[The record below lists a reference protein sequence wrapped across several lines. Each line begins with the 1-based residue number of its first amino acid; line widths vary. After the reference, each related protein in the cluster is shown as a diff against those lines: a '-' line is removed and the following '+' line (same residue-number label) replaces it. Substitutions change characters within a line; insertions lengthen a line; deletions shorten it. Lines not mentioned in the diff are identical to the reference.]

1 MAKRRTD
8 EVFIKELTAL
18 LIVEGVSSLT
28 VADIAQRLQCSRR
41 RIYEIADTKEE
52 LFVNV
57 CRQVLAANL
66 EKGFA
71 AARSETN
78 GAKAIAM
85 YLRAT
90 LNASGLSKAAL
101 TDLDATESGRA
112 VFDDYQLARVRG
124 LEAMIDDG
132 VRQGLLVPHNPRV
145 VSEAIL
151 GAAHRLRNQRFLEET
166 GLTIGAAFTEFY
178 EIVLNGLLVKPQADC
193 LAEGHGARARRQ
205 R

>member
-1 MAKRRTD
+1 MAKRRTE
-8 EVFIKELTAL
+8 EVFLKELTAL

-28 VADIAQRLQCSRR
+28 IADIAQRMQCSRR
-41 RIYEIADTKEE
+41 RIYEIAATKEE
-52 LFVNV
+52 LFVNI
-57 CRQVLAANL
+57 CRQVLDANL

-71 AARSETN
+71 AARGEAD
-78 GAKAIAM
+78 GAKAIAT

-101 TDLDATESGRA
+101 TDLDSTESGRA
-112 VFDDYQLARVRG
+112 VFDAYQLARVRG
-124 LEAMIDDG
+124 LEDMIDDG

-145 VSEAIL
+145 ISEAIL

-166 GLTIGAAFTEFY
+166 GLSIGAAFTEFY
-178 EIVLNGLLVKPQADC
+178 EIVLNGLLVKPQA
-193 LAEGHGARARRQ
+193 GAPAIGAAARPR

>member
-1 MAKRRTD
+1 MAKRRTE
-8 EVFIKELTAL
+8 EVFLKELTAL

-28 VADIAQRLQCSRR
+28 IADIAQRMQCSRR
-41 RIYEIADTKEE
+41 RIYEIAATKEE
-52 LFVNV
+52 LFVNI
-57 CRQVLAANL
+57 CRQVLNANL

-71 AARSETN
+71 AARGEAD
-78 GAKAIAM
+78 GAKAIAT

-101 TDLDATESGRA
+101 TDLDSTESGRA
-112 VFDDYQLARVRG
+112 VFDAYQLARVRG
-124 LEAMIDDG
+124 LEDMIDDG

-145 VSEAIL
+145 ISEAIL

-166 GLTIGAAFTEFY
+166 GLSIGAAFTEFY
-178 EIVLNGLLVKPQADC
+178 EIVLNGLLVKPQA
-193 LAEGHGARARRQ
+193 GAPPARPR

>member
-1 MAKRRTD
+1 MAKRRTE
-8 EVFIKELTAL
+8 EVFLKELTAL

-28 VADIAQRLQCSRR
+28 IADIAQRMQCSRR
-41 RIYEIADTKEE
+41 RIYEIAATKEE
-52 LFVNV
+52 LFVNI
-57 CRQVLAANL
+57 CRQVLDANL

-71 AARSETN
+71 AARGEAD
-78 GAKAIAM
+78 GAKAIAT

-101 TDLDATESGRA
+101 TDLDSTESGRA
-112 VFDDYQLARVRG
+112 VFDAYQLARVRG
-124 LEAMIDDG
+124 LEDMIDDG

-145 VSEAIL
+145 ISEAIL

-166 GLTIGAAFTEFY
+166 GLSIGAAFTEFY
-178 EIVLNGLLVKPQADC
+178 EIVLNGLLVKPQAGVP
-193 LAEGHGARARRQ
+193 AAGAAARPR

>member
-8 EVFIKELTAL
+8 AEFIQELTSL
-18 LIVEGVSSLT
+18 LIVEGVSGLT
-28 VADIAQRLQCSRR
+28 VADIAQRMQCSRR
-41 RIYEIADTKEE
+41 RIYEIAATKEE
-52 LFVNV
+52 LFVQI

-66 EKGFA
+66 EKGFS
-71 AARSETN
+71 AARGEAD
-78 GAKAIAM
+78 GARAIAM

-90 LNASGLSKAAL
+90 LNASGLSKKAL
-101 TDLDATESGRA
+101 KDLDATESGRA

-124 LEAMIDDG
+124 LEAMIEDG
-132 VRQGLLVPHNPRV
+132 VRQGLLARHHPRL

-151 GAAHRLRNQRFLEET
+151 GAAHRLRNQQFLEES

-178 EIVLNGLLVKPQADC
+178 EIVLNGLLLKR
-193 LAEGHGARARRQ
+193 ETGRQ

>member
-1 MAKRRTD
+1 MAKRRTE
-8 EVFIKELTAL
+8 EVFLKELTAL

-28 VADIAQRLQCSRR
+28 IADIAQRMQCSRR
-41 RIYEIADTKEE
+41 RIYEIAATKEE
-52 LFVNV
+52 LFVNI
-57 CRQVLAANL
+57 CRQVLDANL

-71 AARSETN
+71 AARGEAD
-78 GAKAIAM
+78 GAKAIAT

-101 TDLDATESGRA
+101 TDLDSTESGRA
-112 VFDDYQLARVRG
+112 VFDAYQLARVRG
-124 LEAMIDDG
+124 LEDMIDDG

-145 VSEAIL
+145 ISEAIL

-166 GLTIGAAFTEFY
+166 GLSIGAAFTEFY
-178 EIVLNGLLVKPQADC
+178 EIVLNGLLVKPQAGVP
-193 LAEGHGARARRQ
+193 AVGAAARPR

>member
-1 MAKRRTD
+1 MAKRRTE
-8 EVFIKELTAL
+8 EVFLKELTAL

-28 VADIAQRLQCSRR
+28 IADIAQRMQCSRR
-41 RIYEIADTKEE
+41 RIYEIAATKEE
-52 LFVNV
+52 LFVNI
-57 CRQVLAANL
+57 CRQVLDANL

-71 AARSETN
+71 AARGEAD
-78 GAKAIAM
+78 GAKAIAT

-101 TDLDATESGRA
+101 TDLDSTESGRA
-112 VFDDYQLARVRG
+112 VFDAYQLARVRG
-124 LEAMIDDG
+124 LEDMIDDG

-145 VSEAIL
+145 ISEAIL

-166 GLTIGAAFTEFY
+166 GLSIGAAFTEFY
-178 EIVLNGLLVKPQADC
+178 EIVLNGLLVKPQA
-193 LAEGHGARARRQ
+193 GAPAVGAAARPR

>member
-1 MAKRRTD
+1 MAKRRTE
-8 EVFIKELTAL
+8 EVFLKELTAL

-28 VADIAQRLQCSRR
+28 IADIAQRMQCSRR
-41 RIYEIADTKEE
+41 RIYEIAATKEE
-52 LFVNV
+52 LFVNI
-57 CRQVLAANL
+57 CRQVLDANL

-71 AARSETN
+71 AARGEAD
-78 GAKAIAM
+78 GAKAIAT

-101 TDLDATESGRA
+101 TDLDSTESGRA
-112 VFDDYQLARVRG
+112 VFDAYQLARVRG
-124 LEAMIDDG
+124 LEDMIDDG

-166 GLTIGAAFTEFY
+166 GLSIGAAFTEFY
-178 EIVLNGLLVKPQADC
+178 EIVLNGLLVKPQAGVP
-193 LAEGHGARARRQ
+193 AAGAAARPR